1 MKDDEKLFF
10 TIIVVWLGQS
20 PVPCHG
26 QTILIPR
33 YLPLQICGHE
43 SVVLTKRLQDGV
55 FRKAAGPGE

>member
-20 PVPCHG
+20 PVPCYG

-33 YLPLQICGHE
+33 HLPAQ
-43 SVVLTKRLQDGV
+43 SVATNL
-55 FRKAAGPGE
+55 